1 MISGIFKRFGAIAYD
16 VSVGLFKEY
25 KKTTTELAKIELA
38 SYYVRA
44 IKIIRQECMIST
56 MIIFGAIIYANAL
69 GVIQVAI
76 LLYAPWAVPYR
87 ILSALAFGITA
98 SAIPL
103 FIALRFFSEERWMR
117 VTRADEFIAKA
128 MENVNGTASTD

>member
-1 MISGIFKRFGAIAYD
+1 MISGIFKRFGAIAYE

-44 IKIIRQECMIST
+44 IKVVRQECMIST

-76 LLYAPWAVPYR
+76 LLYAPWSVPFR
-87 ILSALAFGITA
+87 ILWALVFGIVA

-103 FIALRFFSEERWMR
+103 FIALRFFSEERWMK
-117 VTRADEFIAKA
+117 VTKADEFIAKA
-128 MENVNGTASTD
+128 MESSNGSSSVD

>member
-1 MISGIFKRFGAIAYD
+1 MISGIFKRFGAMAYD

-44 IKIIRQECMIST
+44 IKVVRQECMIST

-76 LLYAPWAVPYR
+76 LLYAPWSVPYR
-87 ILSALAFGITA
+87 IVSALGFGIIA

-103 FIALRFFSEERWMR
+103 FISLRFFSEERWLK
-117 VTRADEFIAKA
+117 VTKADEFIAKA
-128 MENVNGTASTD
+128 MASSGPASAD

>member
-1 MISGIFKRFGAIAYD
+1 MISGIFRRFGAIAYD
-16 VSVGLFKEY
+16 ASVGLFKEY

-44 IKIIRQECMIST
+44 IKVVRQECMIST
-56 MIIFGAIIYANAL
+56 MSIFGVIIYANAL

-76 LLYAPWAVPYR
+76 LLYAPWTIPFR
-87 ILSALAFGITA
+87 ILAALAFGIIA

-103 FIALRFFSEERWMR
+103 FISLRLFSEERWLR
-117 VTRADEFIAKA
+117 VTKADEFIAKA
-128 MENVNGTASTD
+128 MAAAGGAPPAD